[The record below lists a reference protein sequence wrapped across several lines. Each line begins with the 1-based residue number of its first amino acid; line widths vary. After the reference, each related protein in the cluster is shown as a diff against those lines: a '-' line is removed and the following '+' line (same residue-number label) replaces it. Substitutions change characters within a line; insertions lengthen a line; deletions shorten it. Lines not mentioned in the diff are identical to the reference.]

1 MSKRAL
7 VGSVVLEGQNVILG
21 ASRLGD
27 GTVLGF
33 NVIVGYPSWPS
44 VQTLGEKTKGHG
56 LDGYDEV
63 SSGATVGRDCIIR
76 SGTVIYERVSIS
88 DNCQTGH
95 NVLLREDTTIG
106 RESRVGSMA
115 ILDGKVT
122 LGRRVN
128 IQSNAYLPPATIV
141 EDDVFI
147 APNVIVTNDLYPPS
161 PKLTGVLL
169 RNGCIICANALLVAG
184 VTVGENAV
192 VAAGSVVTRDVPAGK
207 VVLGAPARVTMSAK
221 EFREKRARYI
231 KKRSPKPS

>member
-1 MSKRAL
+1 VSKKAHI
-7 VGSVVLEGQNVILG
+7 GTTSLEGQNVILG

-27 GTVLGF
+27 GTILGL
-33 NVIVGYPSWPS
+33 NVIVGYPSWS
-44 VQTLGEKTKGHG
+44 SLQACNKRTKRIG

-76 SGTVIYERVSIS
+76 SGTVIYERVSIG

-122 LGRRVN
+122 LGKRVN
-128 IQSNAYLPPATIV
+128 VQSNAYLPPATIV

-161 PKLTGVLL
+161 PKLTGVRL
-169 RNGCIICANALLVAG
+169 RAGSIICANALLIAG

-207 VVLGAPARVTMSAK
+207 VAVGAPARVTMSAK
-221 EFREKRARYI
+221 EFREKRDRYV
-231 KKRSPKPS
+231 KKRSPKRS